1 MTDAEAII
9 KLKTDSCVGCPI
21 GWDSPINCR
30 CEDCEVKIAT
40 ATAIKALEKQIPKKP
55 IAKHYEEAGEH
66 PYVKYA
72 CPDCKTGIS
81 AVKEN
86 EKSYQNRFCHKCG
99 QAIDWS
105 EDE

>member
-1 MTDAEAII
+1 MTNERAKELVIRMFTTAALRAESFDYCMELNDAMQIACEALD
-9 KLKTDSCVGCPI
+9 KLS
-21 GWDSPINCR
+21 
-30 CEDCEVKIAT
+30 
-40 ATAIKALEKQIPKKP
+40 PKKP

-86 EKSYQNRFCHKCG
+86 EKSYQNKFCHKCG

-105 EDE
+105 DDDATD